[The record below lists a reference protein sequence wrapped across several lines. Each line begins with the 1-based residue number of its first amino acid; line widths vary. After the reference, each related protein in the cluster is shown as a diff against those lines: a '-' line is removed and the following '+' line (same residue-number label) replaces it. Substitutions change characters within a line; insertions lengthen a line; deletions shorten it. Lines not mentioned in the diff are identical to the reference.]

1 MINLSINGSQGAQ
14 GAEGAQGLQGVEGSQ
29 GVQGAQGFQGN
40 AGAQGA
46 QGVQGVQG
54 TQGAQG
60 AQGNQGS
67 QGSQGS
73 QGAQGFQGVQGSGAT
88 IASGFVNAGTDVILG
103 NLKVRMSSSGN
114 RSLQVSTVSGTYSVY
129 GSSVFSYSGVG
140 GATIANNSPLSITTT
155 PTYIQAGYT
164 FATAGATDTWILMD
178 TSSAIAWRITMIVG
192 AGYNNNFISIE
203 RIS

>member
-46 QGVQGVQG
+46 QG
-54 TQGAQG
+54 

-67 QGSQGS
+67 QGV
-73 QGAQGFQGVQGSGAT
+73 QGFQGVQGSGAT

-140 GATIANNSPLSITTT
+140 GSTIANNSPLSITTT

-178 TSSAIAWRITMIVG
+178 VSNAIAWRITMIVG